1 MRAVVVL
8 CEGRH
13 DVVFIQRSLGAGASC
28 EWMGE
33 PVGDLPSP
41 FGTAPTAA
49 KGLIAQRMQ
58 RRAIEDTA
66 LSRAA
71 YGPPPHFEAVLKLP
85 EADTIFVLV
94 RTHGKDHRGAVLD
107 LLEELDLTIGQVAPG
122 TFDVTEYAVAF
133 VLDANDI
140 GVAETLAELRCRYAE
155 HFGNLSDLRHDQWMA
170 TSRAL
175 VGCFVFHGRDGRG
188 TLEDYLEPMA
198 NAAWPGLYDEAR
210 KFVDCNMTS
219 EHAVWQNRAR
229 RGKAVVTVAG
239 QFECPG
245 EPLSA
250 IIGRQGLPQKQF
262 AESLLCKALTRF
274 LTQVPWDQPS
284 AGDGGDM

>member
-1 MRAVVVL
+1 MRAVVVF

-13 DVVFIQRSLGAGASC
+13 DVVFIRRSLGACASC
-28 EWMGE
+28 EWMKRE

-71 YGPPPHFEAVLKLP
+71 YGLPPHFEAVLKLP

-94 RTHGKDHRGAVLD
+94 RMHGKGQWKAVLD
-107 LLEELDLTIGQVAPG
+107 LLGDLDLTIATG

-140 GVAETLAELRCRYAE
+140 GVAGTLTELCDRYGK
-155 HFGNLSDLRHDQWMA
+155 HFGGLSDLRHDQWMA
-170 TSRAL
+170 TTRAF
-175 VGCFVFHGRDGRG
+175 VGCFVFHGKDDQG

-198 NAAWPGLYDEAR
+198 EAAWSELYDEAR
-210 KFVDCNMTS
+210 KFVNCNMRNR
-219 EHAVWQNRAR
+219 HAVLQNRAK

-250 IIGRQGLPQKQF
+250 IIGRGLPEEQF
-262 AESLLCKALTRF
+262 TESLLCKELTGFLTR
-274 LTQVPWDQPS
+274 VPW
-284 AGDGGDM
+284 G